1 MKKAILVLFAVIFTV
16 SFANAQ
22 VSWKTDK
29 AHSEVQFKVKHMVIS
44 TVTGK
49 FRDYTINFTSKST
62 DDFTDSKIE
71 TILNTASIFTDN
83 ERRDNDLRSDNFLN
97 AEMYP
102 ELKFVSKSFKKSGDD
117 TYKIVGDLTI
127 RDVTKS
133 VELTAEFGGSIMMRG
148 TKRIAFHITGEID
161 RFDFNVQWNRALETG
176 GLIVSKIVKFDFN
189 LEFTQQE
196 N

>member
-1 MKKAILVLFAVIFTV
+1 MKKAVSIVLAVLFTASMAT
-16 SFANAQ
+16 AQ
-22 VSWKTDK
+22 ITWTNDK

-44 TVTGK
+44 TVTGE
-49 FRDYTINFTSKST
+49 FRDFTINFTSKNT

-71 TILNTASIFTDN
+71 TVLKTASIFTDN

-97 AEMYP
+97 AEKYA
-102 ELKFVSKSFKKSGDD
+102 EIRFVSKSFKKSGED
-117 TYKIVGDLTI
+117 TYKVIGELTI

-133 VELTAEFGGSIMMRG
+133 VELTAVYGGSVMMRG

-161 RFDFNVQWNRALETG
+161 RFDFNVKWNRALETG
-176 GLIVSKIVKFDFN
+176 GLIVSKLIKFDFN
-189 LEFTQQE
+189 LEFIQQA

>member
-1 MKKAILVLFAVIFTV
+1 MKKAVSIVLAVLFTASMAT
-16 SFANAQ
+16 AQ
-22 VSWKTDK
+22 ITWTNDK

-44 TVTGK
+44 TVTGE
-49 FRDYTINFTSKST
+49 FRDFTINFTSKNT

-71 TILNTASIFTDN
+71 TVLKTASIFTDN

-97 AEMYP
+97 AEMYA
-102 ELKFVSKSFKKSGDD
+102 EIRFVSKSFKKSGED
-117 TYKIVGDLTI
+117 TYKVIGELTI

-133 VELTAEFGGSIMMRG
+133 VELTAVYGGSVMMRG

-161 RFDFNVQWNRALETG
+161 RFDFNVKWNRALETG
-176 GLIVSKIVKFDFN
+176 GLIVSKLIKFDFN
-189 LEFTQQE
+189 LEFIQQA

>member
-1 MKKAILVLFAVIFTV
+1 MKKTISILLGVIFTA
-16 SFANAQ
+16 SIASAQ
-22 VSWKTDK
+22 ITWNNDR

-44 TVTGK
+44 TVTGE
-49 FRDYTINFTSKST
+49 FRDYTINFTSKNA

-71 TILNTASIFTDN
+71 TILNTASIFTNN

-102 ELKFVSKSFKKSGDD
+102 ELKFVSRSFKKSGED
-117 TYKIVGDLTI
+117 TYKVVGDLTI

-161 RFDFNVQWNRALETG
+161 RFDFNVKWNRALETG
-176 GLIVSKIVKFDFN
+176 GLIVSKKVQFDFN